1 MHCNESKS
9 CGRDMRAYTIL
20 FALTLNFATLAS
32 YLVYAVD
39 LTFSQQM
46 LAIKDVLLLIG
57 LLLVLPSLL
66 QRMLRLH
73 FETLD
78 WLIFLAVTFN
88 ILSFAI
94 SDASMSDRVINL
106 RRHLTFLFVLFIF
119 REYGTGFRSEGSFFQ
134 FLKPILVILWVFGI
148 TEYFLPDAFWNEFI
162 GISDYWSSLSLD
174 PFATATI
181 GESGRFYSW
190 DLYSMLGEV
199 RRMVSLYFEPTTL
212 AAFFV
217 ACLCFSFIDGSRERF
232 WTWMIVALG
241 FLTISKFFV
250 MSVLLALAV
259 IALRDRLRKH
269 MFIYFVSACIV
280 ISVGVVALNIDAGAL
295 AHLKGISSLV
305 QIVMQKKWFGL
316 GLGAGGNYSDAD
328 LETADIGTESGF
340 GNIAAQLGLMALVY
354 IFLLNTLYAT
364 LLDRYQRTH
373 DLKYAAA
380 IAALVCW
387 TLSFFLSA
395 SSLGL
400 SGNAF
405 IFILIG
411 SVLRIDTAKRHHV
424 TNYRSRPLRNTYTE
438 TQPISSL
445 SN

>member
-1 MHCNESKS
+1 
-9 CGRDMRAYTIL
+9 MRAYTIL
-20 FALTLNFATLAS
+20 FALTLNFATFAS
-32 YLVYAVD
+32 YLVYAFD
-39 LTFSQQM
+39 LTFSQQT
-46 LAIKDVLLLIG
+46 LAIKDLLLFIG
-57 LLLVLPSLL
+57 LLLVLPNVL
-66 QRMLRLH
+66 QRMLRLQL
-73 FETLD
+73 ESLD

-88 ILSFAI
+88 LLSFAF

-106 RRHLTFLFVLFIF
+106 RRNLTFLFVLFIF
-119 REYGTGFRSEGSFFQ
+119 REYGTGFRSEWSFFQ
-134 FLKPILVILWVFGI
+134 FLKPILMFLWLFGI
-148 TEYFLPDAFWNEFI
+148 TEYFLPDAFWNDFV
-162 GISDYWSSLSLD
+162 GISGYWNSLSLD

-190 DLYSMLGEV
+190 DLYTILGVV

-217 ACLCFSFIDGSRERF
+217 ACLCFSFIGGPRERF

-241 FLTISKFFV
+241 FLTISKFFA
-250 MSVLLALAV
+250 MSVPLALAV
-259 IALRDRLRKH
+259 IALRDRLRKQ
-269 MFIYFVSACIV
+269 MFIYFVAACIM
-280 ISVGVVALNIDAGAL
+280 IGVGVVALNIESGAL
-295 AHLKGISSLV
+295 THLKGLSSLG
-305 QIVMQKKWFGL
+305 QIVVQKKWFGL
-316 GLGAGGNYSDAD
+316 GLGAGGNYADAD

-340 GNIAAQLGLMALVY
+340 GNIAAQLGLMALIY
-354 IFLLNTLYAT
+354 IFLLNTLYVA
-364 LLDRYQRTH
+364 LLDRYRRTH

-380 IAALVCW
+380 IAALACW

-411 SVLRIDTAKRHHV
+411 SVLRIDNAELHNV
-424 TNYRSRPLRNTYTE
+424 TNYRPRPLRNTYTE
-438 TQPISSL
+438 TQPISAL

>member
-1 MHCNESKS
+1 MHCNDSKS
-9 CGRDMRAYTIL
+9 WGRDMRAYTIL
-20 FALTLNFATLAS
+20 FALALNFATLAS

-46 LAIKDVLLLIG
+46 LAIKDLLLLIG

-73 FETLD
+73 LETLD
-78 WLIFLAVTFN
+78 WLIFLAVAFN
-88 ILSFAI
+88 LVSFVL

-119 REYGTGFRSEGSFFQ
+119 REYGTGFRSEWSFFQ
-134 FLKPILVILWVFGI
+134 FLKPILVVLWVFGI
-148 TEYFLPDAFWNEFI
+148 TEYLLPDAFWNDFV
-162 GISDYWSSLSLD
+162 GISGYWNSLSLD

-190 DLYSMLGEV
+190 DLYAILGEV
-199 RRMVSLYFEPTTL
+199 RRMVSLYFEPTTM

-217 ACLCFSFIDGSRERF
+217 ACLCFSFIGGPRERF
-232 WTWMIVALG
+232 WSWLIVALG
-241 FLTISKFFV
+241 LLTISKFFA
-250 MSVLLALAV
+250 MSVPLALAV

-269 MFIYFVSACIV
+269 MFIYFVSACIMVSFGV
-280 ISVGVVALNIDAGAL
+280 IALNIDAGAL

-305 QIVMQKKWFGL
+305 QIVMQNKWFGL
-316 GLGAGGNYSDAD
+316 GLGAGGNYADAD
-328 LETADIGTESGF
+328 LETAEIGAESGF

-364 LLDRYQRTH
+364 LLERYQRTH

-411 SVLRIDTAKRHHV
+411 SVLRIDSYERRHD
-424 TNYRSRPLRNTYTE
+424 TNYRSRPLTNPYTA
-438 TQPISSL
+438 TQPISAL